1 MPTAAAKAVE
11 QPADAALALRRAEEA
26 LEKSLGELE
35 GDLERSRKIA
45 STATSALLASFSA
58 LKEELARQQAALD
71 ALASRFSS
79 THGEASFADSVGAMF
94 KEFVGELVEASDNSR
109 VIGERLSGLTNDVK
123 EVATNMNEVEL
134 LSRRTRLLALNARI
148 EASRAGRAGATFQ
161 VVANE
166 VKALSEQT
174 AHFSSKIVGLVARAE
189 VGIIATSGTVSE
201 LSARG
206 TQVAAEARGKLG
218 DALDGLSSANA
229 ALASTLHQVSGHV
242 NRAVE
247 ALQFDDMLSQLL
259 VGASQKVAALRTL
272 FQQAVLVAGTGDG
285 DAIVALDETVQRLT
299 RTSVRQESVEQG
311 AIELF

>member
-1 MPTAAAKAVE
+1 MGIAAAKAVE
-11 QPADAALALRRAEEA
+11 QPTDAALAIRRAEEA

-35 GDLERSRKIA
+35 GDLERSRSIA
-45 STATSALLASFSA
+45 STATGTLLNSFNA

-71 ALASRFSS
+71 ELASKFSS
-79 THGEASFADSVGAMF
+79 ADGHANFVDSVGAMF
-94 KEFVGELVEASDNSR
+94 KHFVGELIEAGQNSR
-109 VIGERLSGLTNDVK
+109 RIGERLSGITNDVK

-148 EASRAGRAGATFQ
+148 EASRAGTAGVTFQ

-174 AHFSSKIVGLVARAE
+174 AHFSAKIVGVVARAE
-189 VGIIATSGTVSE
+189 VGIVATSGTMAE

-206 TQVAAEARGKLG
+206 TAVASEAKEKLG
-218 DALDGLSSANA
+218 DALDGLSAANA
-229 ALASTLHQVSGHV
+229 ALARTLHEVGGHV

-259 VGASQKVAALRTL
+259 VGASQKVATLKCL
-272 FQQAVLVAGTGDG
+272 FQQAVLVAGTGDAG
-285 DAIVALDETVQRLT
+285 AITALGETVERLT
-299 RTSVRQESVEQG
+299 RSSVRQDSVEHG